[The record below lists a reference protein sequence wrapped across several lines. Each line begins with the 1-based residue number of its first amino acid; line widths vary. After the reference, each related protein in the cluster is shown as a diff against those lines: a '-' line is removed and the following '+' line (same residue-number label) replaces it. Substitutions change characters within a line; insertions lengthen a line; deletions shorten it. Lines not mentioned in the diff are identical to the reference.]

1 MASAAVK
8 KLMESERYQEIRQDL
23 MDQLERSGM
32 TETYYTDLVDDYMAL
47 WIDKQLLTQNI
58 QTKGVV
64 VKYNNGGGQKG
75 QKRNDAITD
84 KLKVSSQMLS
94 ILNALGIRPPDADGD
109 EDDDDEL

>member
-8 KLMESERYQEIRQDL
+8 KLVESEKYKDIHRDL

-32 TETYYTDLVDDYMAL
+32 TEAYFTDLVEDYMAL
-47 WIDKQLLTQNI
+47 WVDKQLLTQNI

-64 VKYNNGGGQKG
+64 VKYNNGGGQRG

-84 KLKVSSQMLS
+84 KLKVSNQMLS

-109 EDDDDEL
+109 DADDDEL